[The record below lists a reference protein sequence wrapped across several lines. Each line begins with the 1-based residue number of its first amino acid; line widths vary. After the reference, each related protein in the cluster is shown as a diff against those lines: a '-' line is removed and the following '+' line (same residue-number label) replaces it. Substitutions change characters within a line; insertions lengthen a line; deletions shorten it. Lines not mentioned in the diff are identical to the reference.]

1 MIVTI
6 LLLLLVLGVM
16 VLVHEFGHFA
26 VAKLCGIRVEVFSI
40 GFGKRL
46 LGFRSGDTDY
56 RLSLLPLGG
65 YVKMSGDTPGEAPTG
80 DPGEFNAHPRW
91 QRTLVAVAG
100 PIANLILAFFI
111 MVFVYMN
118 HHEVDYYLAGPAQN
132 DYALRNSPAART
144 GIQPGDTIVRYDVK
158 ENPDWETILNSTLL
172 NLNRTVDFSFVHNG
186 TRTNTKIFVAGTQ
199 PDPNTADVYSILK
212 PIGLVPQA
220 QNVPVAVTSVAPD
233 SPASAAGLQ
242 PQDEIGAIDGIS
254 IHSVPALL
262 AYLQDQGGKPAVLSV
277 VRSGKTIPV
286 AITPKLMPGGDGTDS
301 YRLGFV
307 PVRPLFRVDKLN
319 LGAASRESWK
329 TNLKSATLIKDVLKG
344 MFERRVSPKNLSG
357 PIGIG
362 QQVGIAARD
371 SIWSLFTLMA
381 VISMNLAIFNLL
393 PFPVLDGG
401 LITLLGVEAIMRR
414 DINQQVKDRIYQVAF
429 VCILLFAAM
438 VIFND
443 ISRLPHHLKM

>member
-91 QRTLVAVAG
+91 QRVLVAVAG
-100 PIANLILAFFI
+100 PIANLLLAFVI
-111 MVFVYMN
+111 LVFVYMN
-118 HHEVDYYLAGPAQN
+118 HHEVDSYLAGPAQN
-132 DYALRNSPAART
+132 DYALANSPAARA
-144 GIQPGDTIVRYDVK
+144 GIHPGDTIVRFADK
-158 ENPDWETILNSTLL
+158 NNPDWETLLNTIILNLG
-172 NLNRTVDFSFVHNG
+172 RTVDFAYVHDG
-186 TRTNTKIFVAGTQ
+186 QRTDTQIFVAGAQ
-199 PDPNTADVYSILK
+199 PDPATADAESILK

-220 QNVPVAVTSVAPD
+220 QNMPVTVSSVAGYT
-233 SPASAAGLQ
+233 PASAAGLESG
-242 PQDEIGAIDGIS
+242 DRIVAIDQLS
-254 IHSVPALL
+254 LHSVAALL
-262 AYLQDQGGKPAVLSV
+262 AYLEDQDGKPAILTID
-277 VRSGKTIPV
+277 RGGKTIKL
-286 AITPKLMPGGDGTDS
+286 AITPKLMPGSDGTNG
-301 YRLGFV
+301 YRLGFLSA
-307 PVRPLFRVDKLN
+307 RPLFRVDKLSF
-319 LGAASRESWK
+319 AAAIQESWR

-371 SIWSLFTLMA
+371 SIWSLFSLMA

-401 LITLLGVEAIMRR
+401 LISLLGIESLMRR

-429 VCILLFAAM
+429 VCILIFAAM

-443 ISRLPHHLKM
+443 ISRLPHHVKL